1 MMSSSVAKFGLGAHK
16 WAKTGDQ
23 AYAQL
28 VATSLQHGVTMLEA
42 GQEGGDA
49 ALAQAYRHIAAEHP
63 QVNDLKVT
71 MTMRVGYR
79 TLVADTKE
87 KLPSRRSSDVL
98 VEEVQDKKGKFSRV
112 LHNISAE
119 YLQETIQQS
128 PLVELQHD
136 FPIDLRVLVHN
147 PEAQVQALLHQQ
159 QGSGNNPSLEERQ
172 DYIWSKLQS
181 SLEGLEWAVSQK
193 FIASHGIVSNG
204 LGLPSKHPMHMPSSL
219 ILKAKEE
226 CPTYFT
232 TVQLPA
238 NLLERQGITVARQ
251 LHKQHP
257 DNLEIFAMRP
267 LTCYP
272 DLGTGTGH
280 PFGLVDFSLPG
291 SEDPTTHESTHG
303 MKGPPAI
310 YQVALQT
317 AMSHFDADHI
327 LEAKEE
333 RALTTEERET
343 LDGCKLCQSML
354 HDLDNGL
361 ETVRSFAAHEDE
373 LYTKIIPVIY
383 DTFEDFDETTGEVLQ
398 AFFAAYGVAV
408 RYAIAKRTR
417 QLLLTGGDDGSGIV
431 YDDLPKQMKLQDYA
445 LRQLLAE
452 PAFTRLVI
460 GASSPRDL
468 LEDLD
473 IVHKI
478 ATEGGS
484 PLDAIKKLKE
494 EQDQVKEVA
503 AREDMAVE
511 EVGQEEKKEENRK
524 LKEENK

>member
-1 MMSSSVAKFGLGAHK
+1 MSSSVAKFGLGAHK
-16 WAKTGDQ
+16 WAASGGDQ

-28 VATSLQHGVTMLEA
+28 VATSLQHGVTLLEA

-49 ALAQAYRHIAAEHP
+49 ALAKAYRSIAEEHP
-63 QVNDLKVT
+63 QVQDLKT
-71 MTMRVGYR
+71 TITMRVGYR
-79 TLVADTKE
+79 TLFADSKE
-87 KLPSRRSSDVL
+87 KLPSRMTTDVL
-98 VEEVQDKKGKFSRV
+98 VEELEEKGKFSRV

-119 YLQETIQQS
+119 YIQQTLKES

-136 FPIDLRVLVHN
+136 FPIDLRVLIHN
-147 PEAQVQALLHQQ
+147 PEAQVQALLSKQP
-159 QGSGNNPSLEERQ
+159 QGNGEPSLEERQ

-181 SLEGLEWAVSQK
+181 SLEGLEWAVSQNL
-193 FIASHGIVSNG
+193 IASHGIVSNG
-204 LGLPSKHPMHMPSSL
+204 LGLPPKHPMHLPPSL
-219 ILKAKEE
+219 ILKAKEQ
-226 CPTYFT
+226 CSAHFT

-238 NLLERQGITVARQ
+238 NLLERKGITVARE

-257 DNLEIFAMRP
+257 DDLELFAMRP

-291 SEDPTTHESTHG
+291 SEDPTKNEYTHE
-303 MKGPPAI
+303 MQGPPAI

-327 LEAKEE
+327 LEAKED
-333 RALTTEERET
+333 RALTVEERET

-373 LYTKIIPVIY
+373 LYQHIIPVIH
-383 DTFEDFDETTGEVLQ
+383 DTFEDFDETTADVLQ
-398 AFFAAYGVAV
+398 AFFVAYGVAV

-431 YDDLPKQMKLQDYA
+431 HEDLPQKMKLQEYA
-445 LRQLLAE
+445 LRKVIAE
-452 PAFTRLVI
+452 PAFTRLII
-460 GASSPRDL
+460 GASSQHDL

-473 IVHKI
+473 IVHMI
-478 ATEGGS
+478 ASEGGS
-484 PLDAIKKLKE
+484 PLDAIRKLNDELDNEAEKE
-494 EQDQVKEVA
+494 RQVKK
-503 AREDMAVE
+503 
-511 EVGQEEKKEENRK
+511 GEEKKES
-524 LKEENK
+524 KE

>member
-1 MMSSSVAKFGLGAHK
+1 MSSSSSSSVAKFGLGSHK
-16 WAKTGDQ
+16 WARGGDQ
-23 AYAQL
+23 AYEQL

-49 ALAQAYRHIAAEHP
+49 ALAQAYRNIAEQHP
-63 QVNDLKVT
+63 QEVNDLKIT

-79 TLVADTKE
+79 TLLADTKE
-87 KLPSRRSSDVL
+87 ETLPSLMTSDVL
-98 VEEVQDKKGKFSRV
+98 VEELETKGKFSTV

-119 YLQETIQQS
+119 YIQQTLQTS

-147 PEAQVQALLHQQ
+147 PEAQVQALLSKEEQ
-159 QGSGNNPSLEERQ
+159 QGEPSLEERQ
-172 DYIWSKLQS
+172 EYIWSKLQS

-204 LGLPSKHPMHMPSSL
+204 LGLPPKHPLHLASS
-219 ILKAKEE
+219 IIFQAKEQ

-238 NLLERQGITVARQ
+238 NLLERQGIQVARE

-272 DLGTGTGH
+272 DLGAGTGH

-291 SEDPTTHESTHG
+291 SEDPTKMEYTHD
-303 MKGPPAI
+303 MQGPPAI

-333 RALTTEERET
+333 RALTVEERET

-373 LYTKIIPVIY
+373 LYQKIIPVIH
-383 DTFEDFDETTGEVLQ
+383 DTFEDFDETTGDVLQ
-398 AFFAAYGVAV
+398 AFFVAYGVAV

-417 QLLLTGGDDGSGIV
+417 QLLLTGGDDGAGIV
-431 YDDLPKQMKLQDYA
+431 YEDLPQKMKLQEYA
-445 LRQLLAE
+445 LRKVLAE
-452 PAFTRLVI
+452 PAFTRLVV
-460 GASSPRDL
+460 GASSASDL

-473 IVHKI
+473 IVHRV
-478 ATEGGS
+478 ASEGGS

-494 EQDQVKEVA
+494 EEEEAKEVA
-503 AREDMAVE
+503 AE
-511 EVGQEEKKEENRK
+511 EEQGQEKKEEEKKES
-524 LKEENK
+524 